1 MIAEQRREQLHLD
14 DGRVLELIEE
24 DRAELVAQRGA
35 HSGRLAHNARRQDQL
50 IRKIENTHVALALL
64 IGLDGTEERET
75 AAVRINDIASHVVSP
90 PHLLKLPAELLQ
102 SLARSL
108 DRVAV
113 LGDLTREVQDLTH
126 HARGTQSLVQV
137 GGPRLDDL
145 RHQIERTGLGKHGEI
160 GVDADPHP
168 VLGHDTLR
176 ERVIG
181 QGHRVFVEALA
192 HLRHFTRQ
200 QADTLA
206 QAVAQLP
213 RRLAGKSQ
221 AQDRG
226 RGQVRVI
233 GQQPE
238 HPHRHGLGLT
248 RPGTRDDQE
257 GAAWGLDHAYL
268 LRRRRLRR
276 VDDCLDLHRA

>member
-1 MIAEQRREQLHLD
+1 MIPKQRGEELHLD

-24 DRAELVAQRGA
+24 DRTELLAQRGA
-35 HSGRLAHNARRQDQL
+35 HSGCLAHDARGQDQL
-50 IRKIENTHVALALL
+50 IRKIENAHLTFALL
-64 IGLDGTEERET
+64 IGRNRAQECET
-75 AAVRINDIASHVVSP
+75 TSVGPQKVACLRVGIA
-90 PHLLKLPAELLQ
+90 HLGQLTTQLLQ
-102 SLARSL
+102 GLARTL
-108 DRVAV
+108 HREAV
-113 LGDLTREVQDLTH
+113 LGQLARKMQDL
-126 HARGTQSLVQV
+126 RNRVDRPELLVQV

-145 RHQIERTGLGKHGEI
+145 RHQVEGAGLGQHGKI
-160 GVDADPHP
+160 GIDADPHP

-176 ERVIG
+176 EGVIG
-181 QGHRVFVEALA
+181 QGNRVLVQALA
-192 HLRHFTRQ
+192 HLRHLTRQ

-238 HPHRHGLGLT
+238 HPHRHGFGLT

-257 GAAWGLDHAYL
+257 GAAWGLDHAHL

-276 VDDCLDLHRA
+276 VDD

>member
-1 MIAEQRREQLHLD
+1 M
-14 DGRVLELIEE
+14 
-24 DRAELVAQRGA
+24 
-35 HSGRLAHNARRQDQL
+35 
-50 IRKIENTHVALALL
+50 
-64 IGLDGTEERET
+64 
-75 AAVRINDIASHVVSP
+75 
-90 PHLLKLPAELLQ
+90 
-102 SLARSL
+102 
-108 DRVAV
+108 

-238 HPHRHGLGLT
+238 HPHRHGFGLT

-257 GAAWGLDHAYL
+257 GAAWGLYHAYL